1 METFCFMPVVFEG
14 GILVKD
20 YGIVLRFKA
29 MGLDALVKHP
39 GIANL
44 SRTLT

>member
-1 METFCFMPVVFEG
+1 METCFMPVVFEG

-29 MGLDALVKHP
+29 MGPDTLVKHL
-39 GIANL
+39 GTANL
-44 SRTLT
+44 SKTMT